1 MGLSGGL
8 GYDPEHNKRIE
19 DVYQDISKA
28 VRKGWHETWWGQM
41 AISLIS
47 GVAGGLIVHY
57 LGG

>member
-19 DVYQDISKA
+19 EA
-28 VRKGWHETWWGQM
+28 VRKGWNETWWGQM